1 MHNIEIPHNIKLL
14 SLIYVN
20 ACCLNEN
27 FDDQHLVSCTQ
38 KNFCYNIATSQ
49 TSMKQLSRTCSL
61 KKASF

>member
-27 FDDQHLVSCTQ
+27 FDDQHLVSCTE
-38 KNFCYNIATSQ
+38 KF
-49 TSMKQLSRTCSL
+49 
-61 KKASF
+61 F